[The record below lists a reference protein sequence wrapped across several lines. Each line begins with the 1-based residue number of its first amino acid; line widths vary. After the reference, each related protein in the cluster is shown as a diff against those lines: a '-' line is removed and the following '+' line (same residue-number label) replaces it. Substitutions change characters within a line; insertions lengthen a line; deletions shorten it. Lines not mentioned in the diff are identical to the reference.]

1 LTTGDRVIIRN
12 TNILGAQSLTVT
24 VSDSNTFTATVGNTG
39 SSNGSSGSYS
49 RGFNMARV
57 SSTVTLYA
65 PSGTNAVTLLGG
77 SMRLP
82 SSVTSPLIFNYAAVG
97 MNSSA
102 ADRYPPQIFA
112 WRDDTYAQ
120 VTPNSSLYNLIGSS
134 TYDQISL
141 GMPAANRLIRFSF
154 A

>member
-1 LTTGDRVIIRN
+1 
-12 TNILGAQSLTVT
+12 
-24 VSDSNTFTATVGNTG
+24 
-39 SSNGSSGSYS
+39 
-49 RGFNMARV
+49 
-57 SSTVTLYA
+57 
-65 PSGTNAVTLLGG
+65 
-77 SMRLP
+77 MRLP

-120 VTPNSSLYNLIGSS
+120 VTPNSSLYSLMSSS
-134 TYDQISL
+134 TYDQVQL

>member
-1 LTTGDRVIIRN
+1 
-12 TNILGAQSLTVT
+12 
-24 VSDSNTFTATVGNTG
+24 
-39 SSNGSSGSYS
+39 
-49 RGFNMARV
+49 
-57 SSTVTLYA
+57 
-65 PSGTNAVTLLGG
+65 
-77 SMRLP
+77 MRLP
-82 SSVTSPLIFNYAAVG
+82 SSVTSPLIFNYAAIG

-120 VTPNSSLYNLIGSS
+120 VTANSSLYSLIGSS
-134 TYDQISL
+134 TYDQIQL

>member
-1 LTTGDRVIIRN
+1 
-12 TNILGAQSLTVT
+12 
-24 VSDSNTFTATVGNTG
+24 
-39 SSNGSSGSYS
+39 
-49 RGFNMARV
+49 MARV

-65 PSGTNAVTLLGG
+65 PSGTNTVTLLGG

-102 ADRYPPQIFA
+102 ADRYPPQIFG
-112 WRDDTYAQ
+112 WREDTFAQ
-120 VTPNSSLYNLIGSS
+120 VTPNTSVYSIIGGS

-141 GMPAANRLIRFSF
+141 TMPAANRLLRFSF
-154 A
+154 N